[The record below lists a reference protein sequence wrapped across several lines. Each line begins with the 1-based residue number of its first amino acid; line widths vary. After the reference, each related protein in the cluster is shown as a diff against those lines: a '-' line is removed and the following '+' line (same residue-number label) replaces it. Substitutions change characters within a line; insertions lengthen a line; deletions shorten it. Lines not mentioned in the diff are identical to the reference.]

1 MTVTFLFT
9 DMVGNTPFHST
20 SLWLKIQPI
29 FGRHFVTIF
38 APWCWKAHLRSGGS
52 SHQYVTPGINSGLG
66 PSIDS
71 KMFPGSSIF

>member
-29 FGRHFVTIF
+29 FGRHFMTIF
-38 APWCWKAHLRSGGS
+38 APWCWNAHLRSGGS
-52 SHQYVTPGINSGLG
+52 SHQEEGYQACQRLVLQDTHAFFLRRR
-66 PSIDS
+66 DR
-71 KMFPGSSIF
+71 